1 MRQVRP
7 KFKDFPSGVK
17 RAMLTVFAAWC
28 FFIGYNLFITGTVS
42 IFHLTMGMLVCFAV
56 FSLKTW
62 TRLFVAI
69 YNIIMVVMIGFELYY
84 SFNTGGE
91 TDLSLMSGKIISIIL
106 FAFSS
111 FFLLSDDVKSFFVEQ
126 NR

>member
-1 MRQVRP
+1 
-7 KFKDFPSGVK
+7 
-17 RAMLTVFAAWC
+17 
-28 FFIGYNLFITGTVS
+28 
-42 IFHLTMGMLVCFAV
+42 MLVCFAV